1 MTTMTTMSKMIRSPK
16 QTVALNSMNK
26 SALKDAKGC
35 MLATEFLGGR
45 IAAVLEDRN
54 LRADIVAGQKGQCID
69 IKSGKDRFRVMAAYR
84 KGKYTGYS
92 VIFDMNKIR
101 EGGYITLQVS
111 NEDVKKSVIG
121 TGGENVRNWCK
132 ELKVEKITVIC
143 PE

>member
-1 MTTMTTMSKMIRSPK
+1 MATMTTMSKMIRSPK

-26 SALKDAKGC
+26 GALKDAKGC

-54 LRADIVAGQKGQCID
+54 LRADIVAGRKDRCID
-69 IKSGKDRFRVMAAYR
+69 IKSGNDCFRVMAAYR
-84 KGKYTGYS
+84 KDKYTGYS

-121 TGGENVRNWCK
+121 TNGENVRNWCK